1 MVSTYRGKGKD
12 FTITSS
18 TAFDQKWINGKN
30 TYDSISNV
38 VDEIFNSYLS
48 RPEVT
53 QPILT
58 QYCDGKRVSC
68 PEFMSQWGSKALGDD
83 GLSAIEILRYYYGDD
98 MYINEA
104 ETISGIPASY
114 PGYELT
120 IGASGQK
127 VRQMQEQLNV
137 IAGDYPL
144 IPKIR
149 VDGIYGPATANSVKI
164 FQKIFANKNFWNSIR
179 NTFSLNLLTLAVSF
193 PLTIIVSLMINEV
206 MHTRLKK
213 IVQSI
218 LYLPHFISWVVVASI
233 VVNLFSQNG
242 GTINLMLNHLG
253 INSIPFLSDK
263 HWWIFTYVVS
273 NVWKEIGWGTIIY
286 LAALTGVDETLYEA
300 SYLDG
305 ATKFQRLI
313 YITLPSIKSVIVVML
328 ILQISKMMTIGLDAP
343 LLLGNKKVMDVSEVI
358 STYTYR
364 IGIEQ
369 AKYSESTAIGLFQSV
384 VNIVI
389 LFAADKFA
397 KAIGE
402 EGIL

>member
-1 MVSTYRGKGKD
+1 MQKTLHKMWNYKWVYLMLLPVIIYFIVFKYVPMYGIVLAFKDYNVFKG
-12 FTITSS
+12 ITESP
-18 TAFDQKWINGKN
+18 W
-30 TYDSISNV
+30 
-38 VDEIFNSYLS
+38 
-48 RPEVT
+48 
-53 QPILT
+53 
-58 QYCDGKRVSC
+58 
-68 PEFMSQWGSKALGDD
+68 
-83 GLSAIEILRYYYGDD
+83 
-98 MYINEA
+98 
-104 ETISGIPASY
+104 
-114 PGYELT
+114 
-120 IGASGQK
+120 
-127 VRQMQEQLNV
+127 
-137 IAGDYPL
+137 AGF
-144 IPKIR
+144 R
-149 VDGIYGPATANSVKI
+149 I

-179 NTFSLNLLTLAVSF
+179 NTFSLNILTLAVSF
-193 PLTIIVSLMINEV
+193 PLTITVSLMINEV

-343 LLLGNKKVMDVSEVI
+343 LLLGNRKVMDVSEVI

-389 LFAADKFA
+389 LFGADKFA

>member
-1 MVSTYRGKGKD
+1 MWNYKWVYLMLLPVIIYFIVFKYVPMYGIVLAFKDYNVFKGIMESPWVG
-12 FTITSS
+12 F
-18 TAFDQKWINGKN
+18 
-30 TYDSISNV
+30 
-38 VDEIFNSYLS
+38 
-48 RPEVT
+48 
-53 QPILT
+53 
-58 QYCDGKRVSC
+58 
-68 PEFMSQWGSKALGDD
+68 
-83 GLSAIEILRYYYGDD
+83 
-98 MYINEA
+98 
-104 ETISGIPASY
+104 
-114 PGYELT
+114 
-120 IGASGQK
+120 
-127 VRQMQEQLNV
+127 
-137 IAGDYPL
+137 
-144 IPKIR
+144 
-149 VDGIYGPATANSVKI
+149 KI

>member
-1 MVSTYRGKGKD
+1 M
-12 FTITSS
+12 
-18 TAFDQKWINGKN
+18 QKTLRKMWNYKWVYLMLLPVII
-30 TYDSISNV
+30 YFV
-38 VDEIFNSYLS
+38 VFKYI
-48 RPEVT
+48 P
-53 QPILT
+53 
-58 QYCDGKRVSC
+58 
-68 PEFMSQWGSKALGDD
+68 M
-83 GLSAIEILRYYYGDD
+83 YG
-98 MYINEA
+98 I
-104 ETISGIPASY
+104 
-114 PGYELT
+114 
-120 IGASGQK
+120 
-127 VRQMQEQLNV
+127 V
-137 IAGDYPL
+137 IAFKDYNVF
-144 IPKIR
+144 K
-149 VDGIYGPATANSVKI
+149 GITGSPWVGFKI

-193 PLTIIVSLMINEV
+193 PLTIMVSLMINEV

-233 VVNLFSQNG
+233 VVNLFSQNS
-242 GTINLMLNHLG
+242 GTINLMLNQLG
-253 INSIPFLSDK
+253 ISSVPFLSDK
-263 HWWIFTYVVS
+263 HWWIFTYVIS

-364 IGIEQ
+364 LGIEQ
-369 AKYSESTAIGLFQSV
+369 AKYSESTAIGLFQSL

-389 LFAADKFA
+389 LFAADRFA

>member
-1 MVSTYRGKGKD
+1 MQKTLRKMWNYKWVYLMLLPVIIYFIVFKYVPMYGIVLAFKDYNVFKG
-12 FTITSS
+12 IMESP
-18 TAFDQKWINGKN
+18 W
-30 TYDSISNV
+30 
-38 VDEIFNSYLS
+38 
-48 RPEVT
+48 
-53 QPILT
+53 
-58 QYCDGKRVSC
+58 
-68 PEFMSQWGSKALGDD
+68 
-83 GLSAIEILRYYYGDD
+83 
-98 MYINEA
+98 
-104 ETISGIPASY
+104 
-114 PGYELT
+114 
-120 IGASGQK
+120 
-127 VRQMQEQLNV
+127 
-137 IAGDYPL
+137 AGF
-144 IPKIR
+144 R
-149 VDGIYGPATANSVKI
+149 I

-179 NTFSLNLLTLAVSF
+179 NTFSLNILTLAVSF
-193 PLTIIVSLMINEV
+193 PLTITVSLMINEV

>member
-1 MVSTYRGKGKD
+1 MQKTLHKMWNYKWVYLMLLPVIIYFIVFKYVPMYGIVLAFKDYNVFKGIMESPWVG
-12 FTITSS
+12 F
-18 TAFDQKWINGKN
+18 
-30 TYDSISNV
+30 
-38 VDEIFNSYLS
+38 
-48 RPEVT
+48 
-53 QPILT
+53 
-58 QYCDGKRVSC
+58 
-68 PEFMSQWGSKALGDD
+68 
-83 GLSAIEILRYYYGDD
+83 
-98 MYINEA
+98 
-104 ETISGIPASY
+104 
-114 PGYELT
+114 
-120 IGASGQK
+120 
-127 VRQMQEQLNV
+127 
-137 IAGDYPL
+137 
-144 IPKIR
+144 
-149 VDGIYGPATANSVKI
+149 KI

-179 NTFSLNLLTLAVSF
+179 NTCSLNLLTLAVSF

>member
-1 MVSTYRGKGKD
+1 M
-12 FTITSS
+12 
-18 TAFDQKWINGKN
+18 QKTWRKIWNYKW
-30 TYDSISNV
+30 V
-38 VDEIFNSYLS
+38 YLMLL
-48 RPEVT
+48 PVIIYFIVFKYV
-53 QPILT
+53 P
-58 QYCDGKRVSC
+58 
-68 PEFMSQWGSKALGDD
+68 M
-83 GLSAIEILRYYYGDD
+83 YG
-98 MYINEA
+98 I
-104 ETISGIPASY
+104 
-114 PGYELT
+114 
-120 IGASGQK
+120 
-127 VRQMQEQLNV
+127 V
-137 IAGDYPL
+137 IAFKDYNVF
-144 IPKIR
+144 K
-149 VDGIYGPATANSVKI
+149 GIMGSPWAGLAI
-164 FQKIFANKNFWNSIR
+164 FRKIFANKNFWNSIR

-242 GTINLMLNHLG
+242 GTINLMLNQIG
-253 INSIPFLSDK
+253 ISSIPFLSDK
-263 HWWIFTYVVS
+263 FWWIFTYVVS

-364 IGIEQ
+364 LGIEQ

-389 LFAADKFA
+389 LFAADRFA